1 LEGQAVQASSTR
13 SPFHDVVLSARAAF
27 SKRSWPYVVA
37 LVVPWLL
44 LAGQRCMTRMA
55 AIAPRRRSESAYYR
69 FLSGGKWR
77 LPVLF
82 RSLFELV
89 TRTFKSPSL
98 TLAID
103 DTLVPKVGRGI
114 FGTGYHHDHVSRPRA
129 GAIWGHNWFV
139 LAVVVQ
145 VGSIA
150 WIALPVWVSLYR
162 AKKSCPPKEF
172 RSRTQLALEAL
183 RAVRTWCSG
192 RIVLLADGAYNH
204 NGLIQTLDELG
215 IHLVSRLRSNSDLCE
230 PTPPP
235 PRAGKRGRKPRHG
248 ARISLRKRLA
258 QSSRFVPLEVEIYG
272 KKVRL
277 LAHEFVAWWGAANR
291 VIKVV
296 ITKDPRHP
304 GRVAFLSST
313 DTTLSATDVIELFAR
328 RWSIEQLFSVCK
340 NQLGFGSSEVRT
352 ANSVTRHAALT
363 MALATWVEVWAWRKN
378 PRTAAASFATKL
390 TCLREQTVASLVFA
404 SGPRTRAQGRISR
417 SLAGLFATAT
427 RAA

>member
-1 LEGQAVQASSTR
+1 MHASSTR

-44 LAGQRCMTRMA
+44 LAGQRCMTRLA
-55 AIAPRRRSESAYYR
+55 AIATRRRSESAYYR
-69 FLSGGKWR
+69 FLSRGKWR

-82 RSLFELV
+82 RSLFVLV
-89 TRTFKSPSL
+89 TRTFKSSTI

-103 DTLVPKVGRGI
+103 DTLVPKVGRDI

-145 VGSIA
+145 VGASA
-150 WIALPVWVSLYR
+150 WISLPVWVSLYR
-162 AKKSCPPKEF
+162 AKKSCPPEEF
-172 RSRTQLALEAL
+172 RSRTELAVEAL
-183 RAVRTWCSG
+183 RAVRTWSSA

-204 NGLIQTLDELG
+204 HGLIQTLDELR
-215 IHLVSRLRSNSDLCE
+215 IHLVSRLRSNSDLRE
-230 PTPPP
+230 PAPPP
-235 PRAGKRGRKPRHG
+235 PRAGQRGRRPLHG
-248 ARISLRKRLA
+248 ARIVLRERLRK
-258 QSSRFVPLEVEIYG
+258 SSMFAPVEVEIYG
-272 KKVRL
+272 KKVQL
-277 LAHEFVAWWGAANR
+277 LAHEFVAWWGAAHR

-313 DTTLSATDVIELFAR
+313 DTTLSATEVIELYAR

-390 TCLREQTVASLVFA
+390 TCLREETVASLVFA

>member
-1 LEGQAVQASSTR
+1 MNSSCTR
-13 SPFHDVVLSARAAF
+13 SSFHDVVFSSRDAF
-27 SKRSWPYVVA
+27 SKRSWRHVVA

-44 LAGQRCMTRMA
+44 LAGQRCMTRLA
-55 AIAPRRRSESAYYR
+55 AIASGRRSQSAYYR
-69 FLSGGKWR
+69 FLSRGKWR

-82 RSLFELV
+82 RSLFGLI
-89 TRTFKSPSL
+89 RQTFPSASI

-183 RAVRTWCSG
+183 RAVRTWFAG

-215 IHLVSRLRSNSDLCE
+215 IHLVSRLRSNSDLCD

-235 PRAGKRGRKPRHG
+235 RRAGKRGRKPRHG
-248 ARISLRKRLA
+248 ARFSLRERLA
-258 QSSRFVPLEVEIYG
+258 KSSKFVPLQVEIYG
-272 KKVRL
+272 RKVTL
-277 LAHEFVAWWGAANR
+277 LAYEFVAWWGAAHR
-291 VIKVV
+291 VIKIV

-304 GRVAFLSST
+304 ARVAYLSST
-313 DTTLSATDVIELFAR
+313 DTSLTATDVIQYFAR

-363 MALATWVEVWAWRKN
+363 IALATWVEVWAWRRN

-390 TCLREQTVASLVFA
+390 TCLREESIASLVFA
-404 SGPRTRAQGRISR
+404 SGPRARANDRISR
-417 SLAGLFATAT
+417 KFAGLFATAT